1 MMVSLSRMVPN
12 TLEETA
18 FLLDLILGIEQPVV
32 ITGAMR
38 SSNEIGSDGL
48 YNYISAI
55 RVASDEKARHKGV
68 MVVFNDEIHMRV
80 MLPKHIRLIQTHFKV
95 QIMVR

>member
-1 MMVSLSRMVPN
+1 MMVSLFTHGTD

-38 SSNEIGSDGL
+38 S
-48 YNYISAI
+48 
-55 RVASDEKARHKGV
+55 V
-68 MVVFNDEIHMRV
+68 
-80 MLPKHIRLIQTHFKV
+80 
-95 QIMVR
+95 

>member
-1 MMVSLSRMVPN
+1 MMVSLSRMVRIRRRN
-12 TLEETA
+12 CL
-18 FLLDLILGIEQPVV
+18 LLDLILGIEQPVV

-68 MVVFNDEIHMRV
+68 MI
-80 MLPKHIRLIQTHFKV
+80 I
-95 QIMVR
+95 